1 MNIEIK
7 IGREVEGKNVY
18 QVPLTCTKASRFHAV
33 VHWHDGIV
41 TIEDRSSNG
50 TFVNG
55 QRINKATITEN
66 DTVVLGGSNP
76 LNAQY
81 HLLDLRKVFSM
92 IQEIWNAQ
100 KAETIREVMPDP
112 KTRPAQNVKP
122 QDVRPIPRVKP
133 IQDVNPEVQRT
144 DYTKEFVRVKQAYI
158 DYHEKMSKLKK
169 KAGMQAQLPRVLL
182 SMIPALLGIVIL
194 LVSTDMTMR
203 IVGMSAGTLLSGLIG
218 TLTMGRSS
226 SRQEEMA
233 EKILDLQLK
242 YQKEYKCPKCGKE
255 YSLDLHWKKL
265 QADGKCPHGCGA
277 RFA

>member
-1 MNIEIK
+1 MDVEIK

-18 QVPLTCTKASRFHAV
+18 QVPSTCTKVSRFHAV
-33 VHWHDGIV
+33 VHWHDGIA
-41 TIEDRSSNG
+41 TIEDRSTNG

-55 QRINKATITEN
+55 QRVDKAAVTEN
-66 DTVVLGGSNP
+66 DMVWLGGSNP
-76 LNAQY
+76 SDDLN
-81 HLLDLRKVFSM
+81 HMLDLRKVFALVQD
-92 IQEIWNAQ
+92 IRNAQ
-100 KAETIREVMPDP
+100 KAETIREFMPVQE
-112 KTRPAQNVKP
+112 TRPIINIRP
-122 QDVRPIPRVKP
+122 QDVRPAPGVTPIREVKP
-133 IQDVNPEVQRT
+133 AVEHT

-158 DYHEKMSKLKK
+158 DYHEKLSKLKK
-169 KAGMQAQLPRVLL
+169 KAGVQAQLPRVLL

-203 IVGMSAGTLLSGLIG
+203 IVGMSTGTVLSGLIG

-233 EKILDLQLK
+233 EKILDLQLE

>member
-7 IGREVEGKNVY
+7 IGREVEGENVY
-18 QVPLTCTKASRFHAV
+18 QVPLTCTKVSRIHAI

-41 TIEDRSSNG
+41 TIEDMSTNG

-55 QRINKATITEN
+55 QRVNKATITEN
-66 DTVVLGGSNP
+66 DIVWLGGSNP
-76 LNAQY
+76 SDDRN
-81 HLLDLRKVFSM
+81 HLLDLRKVFSV
-92 IQEIWNAQ
+92 IQEVWNAQ
-100 KAETIREVMPDP
+100 KAETIREFMPVQE
-112 KTRPAQNVKP
+112 TRPIQDAIP
-122 QDVRPIPRVKP
+122 QSVRPIPNVKP
-133 IQDVNPEVQRT
+133 IQEGKPSVERT
-144 DYTKEFVRVKQAYI
+144 DYTREFVRVKQAYI

>member
-1 MNIEIK
+1 MDIEIK
-7 IGREVEGKNVY
+7 IGREVEGKSVY
-18 QVPLTCTKASRFHAV
+18 QVPSTCTKVSRIHAAI
-33 VHWHDGIV
+33 HWHDGIA
-41 TIEDRSSNG
+41 TIEDMSTNG

-55 QRINKATITEN
+55 QRVNKATITEN
-66 DTVVLGGSNP
+66 DTVWLGGCNQSDDRN
-76 LNAQY
+76 
-81 HLLDLRKVFSM
+81 HLLDLRKVLSM
-92 IQEIWNAQ
+92 IQEVWNAQ
-100 KAETIREVMPDP
+100 KAETIREAMPVQE
-112 KTRPAQNVKP
+112 TRPVQSVIP
-122 QDVRPIPRVKP
+122 QDVRPTPRVKP
-133 IQDVNPEVQRT
+133 IQEGKPAVERT

-203 IVGMSAGTLLSGLIG
+203 IVGMSAGTVLSGLIG